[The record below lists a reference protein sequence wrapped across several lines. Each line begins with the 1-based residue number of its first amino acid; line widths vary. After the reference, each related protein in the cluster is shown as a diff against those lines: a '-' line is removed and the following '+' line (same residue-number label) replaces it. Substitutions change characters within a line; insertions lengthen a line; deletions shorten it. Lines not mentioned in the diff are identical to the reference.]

1 MALIISNNFDYK
13 QSEYNFLAN
22 FKGVPMFPFF
32 SLITVSFLSLSAF
45 ADVNGDSSF
54 YLDPPYT
61 EQHRPKVEL
70 QLSENL
76 SSSIALIDM
85 VEAQSSVKSQG
96 RRGTCSIFS
105 ATALLE
111 FHLAKLGV
119 ADTGIDLSEQW
130 LEYVT
135 AGQSGMEG
143 SWSTVNFNAYGEFG
157 FVAENEWVYNPV
169 SWTPYSQEYW
179 DSQATQSEK
188 EYFEKTCGSSRNTAF
203 FEHCL
208 IGQKNSELLYKQ
220 DAELLSEVSPYFDPE
235 FAKIRTSAQ
244 MQIKDLNI
252 YSTWMDSNT
261 EILDILDQGE
271 ALTLDVDF
279 FYEAWNHGKSE
290 SLGLGR
296 NATAWDNGE
305 VSYPH
310 QQSKDYK
317 VSRESANRAGHSVVI
332 VGYDKDRI
340 IEKTILDVNGNPLKV
355 RSRGVYYFKNSWG
368 KEGFGRNF
376 KVNGKSF
383 PGFGMISMEYAHEYG
398 NFARMVVEKK

>member
-1 MALIISNNFDYK
+1 MFQFILLI
-13 QSEYNFLAN
+13 A
-22 FKGVPMFPFF
+22 V
-32 SLITVSFLSLSAF
+32 SLISVSMF
-45 ADVNGDSSF
+45 ADVNDDSSVF
-54 YLDPPYT
+54 LDPPYT
-61 EQHRPKVEL
+61 EKHRPKVEF
-70 QLSENL
+70 QLSEDL
-76 SSSIALIDM
+76 GSGVALIDM
-85 VEAQSSVKSQG
+85 VEAQSVVKSQG

-111 FHLAKLGV
+111 FHLAKLGLT
-119 ADTGIDLSEQW
+119 DTSVDLSEQW

-143 SWSTVNFNAYGEFG
+143 SWSAVNFDAYGEHG
-157 FVAENEWVYNPV
+157 YVAENQWAYNPV

-179 DSQATQSEK
+179 DFTATEAEK
-188 EYFEKTCGSSRNTAF
+188 AHFEKTCGSSRTTSF

-208 IGQKNSELLYKQ
+208 IGQRRSELLYKQ
-220 DAELLSEVSPYFDPE
+220 DADLLSEVSPYFDPE
-235 FAKIRTSAQ
+235 FAQIRSSA
-244 MQIKDLNI
+244 MAQIQDLTI
-252 YSTWMDSNT
+252 YGSWMSSNT
-261 EILDILDQGE
+261 EIIKALDNGE

-290 SLGLGR
+290 SIGLGR
-296 NATAWDNGE
+296 NLSAWDNGE

-310 QQSKDYK
+310 KQSRDYK

-355 RSRGVYYFKNSWG
+355 RTRGVYYFKNSWG
-368 KEGFGRNF
+368 QEGFGRNF
-376 KVNGKSF
+376 KIDGKSF
-383 PGFGMISMEYAHEYG
+383 PGYGMISMEYAHEYG